1 MNKVIELSKEKDN
14 SKRWKSSD
22 GTTEHHQ
29 REFWQFTMCE
39 SLLLVQLAVNLFC
52 SNSSNC

>member
-39 SLLLVQLAVNLFC
+39 SLLLVQLAVNLFF